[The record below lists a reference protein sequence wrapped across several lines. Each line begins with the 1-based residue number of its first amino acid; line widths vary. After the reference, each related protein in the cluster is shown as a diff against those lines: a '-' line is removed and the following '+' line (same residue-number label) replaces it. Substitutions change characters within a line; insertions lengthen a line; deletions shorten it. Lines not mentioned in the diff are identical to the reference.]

1 MIAVFTAPDALVIA
15 ALITSLSTSA
25 ATWWNAHKAA
35 KATRPNGGASMRDV
49 VDRIENKLDTEVVPR
64 LDRGA
69 TVMAEHADRLAA
81 LEARQPRD
89 PAARTRSTDGSAREP
104 LQD

>member
-1 MIAVFTAPDALVIA
+1 MIAVFTAPDATVIA
-15 ALITSLSTSA
+15 ALTTAAAATA

-35 KATRPNGGASMRDV
+35 KATRPNGGSSMRDV
-49 VDRIENKLDTEVVPR
+49 VDRIEDKLDTEVVPR

-81 LEARQPRD
+81 LEARMARD
-89 PAARTRSTDGSAREP
+89 PAARTRSTDQTDEEDRP
-104 LQD
+104 